1 MSFPAN
7 EQEVVSMH
15 KALAHN
21 RGDHVAVAVAEIAPD
36 EEIVVV
42 YLDDD
47 GEEELRANAAV
58 PYGHKVALRE
68 LAAQEPVIEYST
80 QVGVARTPIAAGD
93 YVHVHNMKTARW

>member
-1 MSFPAN
+1 
-7 EQEVVSMH
+7 MH

-47 GEEELRANAAV
+47 GEERIRATAAV
-58 PYGHKVALRE
+58 PYGHKVAVRPLS
-68 LAAQEPVIEYST
+68 ADEPVIEYST

>member
-1 MSFPAN
+1 
-7 EQEVVSMH
+7 MH

-47 GEEELRANAAV
+47 GEEQLRANAAV

-80 QVGVARTPIAAGD
+80 QVGVARTAIAAGD

>member
-1 MSFPAN
+1 
-7 EQEVVSMH
+7 MH

-47 GEEELRANAAV
+47 GEEQLRANAAV

-68 LAAQEPVIEYST
+68 MAAQEPVIEYST

>member
-1 MSFPAN
+1 
-7 EQEVVSMH
+7 MH

-47 GEEELRANAAV
+47 GEERLRANAAV

-68 LAAQEPVIEYST
+68 LAAHEPVIEYST
-80 QVGVARTPIAAGD
+80 QVGVARAPIAAGD
-93 YVHVHNMKTARW
+93 YVHTHNIKTARW